1 MRPLSLILR
10 KLISA
15 PFRVAVVDDQ
25 RSWRGIDLI
34 VGAWHLAKAIQKSS
48 DRPHV
53 GVMLPTSGLFPMAL
67 IAGWMLGRT
76 VVPLN
81 YLLKPEELE
90 YVINDAELDLVVTV
104 GPMLKMFGELPAHV
118 TK

>member
-1 MRPLSLILR
+1 MRPIKPILR
-10 KLISA
+10 NLLLGPTRI
-15 PFRVAVVDDQ
+15 VAVDDQ
-25 RSWRGIDLI
+25 KTWRGIDLYI
-34 VGAWHLAKAIQKSS
+34 GALHLAKQIANTT

-90 YVINDAELDLVVTV
+90 YVINDAELDCVVTV
-104 GPMLKMFGELPAHV
+104 TPMI
-118 TK
+118 